1 MPTAVSSA
9 GKIASNPQ
17 AEIAQMSILAS
28 SQKIAQGQLRIATGK
43 RINSAADDVAGYIT
57 SRALQSRNG
66 SLKAALN
73 STSEAKTVTAM
84 TQDAYEEIN
93 SLLLK
98 IKDNAATASTGSLGT
113 DEKVALAKSSYEL
126 VKQIQL
132 TVDSTVFGGKE
143 LIKGAFSGDFVV
155 GFTATNTVLTLGID
169 LTTGNTSGM
178 NISNASEFN
187 INATSSSVV
196 NFAGVSGLDMNSL
209 NSVSSSNLGIFSSS
223 NIATTLTSLSS
234 ALTNMTRVTSFV
246 GGVQNR
252 LTSQEDLLK
261 SQITNYNSAIG
272 RIENADVAV
281 EQMEMAKNN
290 FLFQASMA
298 SFAQANQNSA
308 IFIQM
313 VRGG

>member
-113 DEKVALAKSSYEL
+113 DEKVALAKSSYDL